1 MNDFFYTNLFNIF
14 SVVALL
20 ISIFTLVLST
30 NFILK
35 RKVENKNSGLVSTK
49 DANTDFTQI
58 NEKLKSKEKVI
69 SDLRT
74 KLDLKKSVEDE
85 LIKTIHEVESKEN
98 FDSKD
103 LLNDLKLKL
112 QNLSEIDKK
121 PTVKNSTVLDDNGLF
136 QKALEQFHPELSY
149 QERILCTYFRLHLSL
164 KEISVIEGV
173 TNGTVRVYKNKIKQK
188 MGLNAEESLN
198 EYLCNFSAKKVS

>member
-85 LIKTIHEVESKEN
+85 LIKTIYEVEAKEN

-112 QNLSEIDKK
+112 QNL
-121 PTVKNSTVLDDNGLF
+121 
-136 QKALEQFHPELSY
+136 
-149 QERILCTYFRLHLSL
+149 
-164 KEISVIEGV
+164 
-173 TNGTVRVYKNKIKQK
+173 
-188 MGLNAEESLN
+188 
-198 EYLCNFSAKKVS
+198 